1 VAIPGT
7 PHCALIG
14 SLHVDRIA
22 YALSH
27 IIQFLNLFGCHH
39 KYLLRLEASNQKA
52 GVSRD

>member
-1 VAIPGT
+1 MAIPGT
-7 PHCALIG
+7 PHGALIG
-14 SLHVDRIA
+14 SFHVDRIA

-39 KYLLRLEASNQKA
+39 KYLLGSEASDQKA